1 MNNKI
6 YLFELYEVQK
16 EMLFILMNTGRAIA
30 RCNRS
35 DICLFQE
42 NLSHLM
48 SYNQFHIR
56 NTK

>member
-16 EMLFILMNTGRAIA
+16 EMLFILMNIGCAIT

-35 DICLFQE
+35 DIYLFQE
-42 NLSHLM
+42 KNSKYENP
-48 SYNQFHIR
+48 SNEIY
-56 NTK
+56 

>member
-16 EMLFILMNTGRAIA
+16 EMLFILMNTGRAIT
-30 RCNRS
+30 RCNRY

-42 NLSHLM
+42 NHQAFAFDEL
-48 SYNQFHIR
+48 
-56 NTK
+56 

>member
-16 EMLFILMNTGRAIA
+16 EMLFIVMNTGRAIT

-42 NLSHLM
+42 NHQSGVE
-48 SYNQFHIR
+48 YENF
-56 NTK
+56 